1 MTTAP
6 LLPAGWQMWPEKQR
20 AELLTRLETLA
31 QEREAGKVP
40 WLCPVPDCDGK
51 PHKGRMGMHA
61 RADQRPPAG
70 DEWDVWLA
78 LAGRGWGKTRTGAEW
93 AIDQA
98 RHYGRGALVGPTAGD
113 ARDVL
118 VEGESGILACA
129 TASFRPVYEPSKRR
143 LTYPNGAQQAVYSAD
158 EPDRLRGPQHHY
170 AWADETAA
178 WKRLQYAWDMLM
190 MGLRLGD
197 HPRVCVTTTPRPL
210 PLIKELATSDRSA
223 VVRGSTYDNLHN
235 LAPTFRRTVLDR
247 YAGTTLGRQEL
258 DAEILE
264 DLPGALVRRV
274 SIESA
279 RVEEVPE
286 LSMTVVAVDPAGTG
300 TGDEAGV
307 VVLGLGSLVKD
318 VYVLADHSAQM
329 SARQTGL
336 AVWTAFYDHGAD
348 YVVYEDNFGKQWLR
362 DGLIDAYAD
371 YHNLD
376 TEQRRALR
384 SGSEDNPADLVIE
397 PGDPGDGTEEPE
409 PPKIIVSPHRYMRKV
424 TAQHGKVLRAQ
435 PVAMRYEQGR
445 VHHTDVFLHLED
457 QLTTWN
463 PHETPN
469 ESPDRVDA
477 LVHGATYLMK
487 LERTR
492 GRMSTPHASGIGR
505 AAARALPLAL
515 PRRTG

>member
-1 MTTAP
+1 MSTA
-6 LLPAGWQMWPEKQR
+6 LLPPGWQTWPEKQR

-40 WLCPVPDCDGK
+40 WLCSVPDCDGK
-51 PHKGRMGMHA
+51 PHKGRMGPHA
-61 RADQRPPAG
+61 RAHQRPPPG
-70 DEWDVWLA
+70 DEWDNWVA
-78 LAGRGWGKTRTGAEW
+78 LAGRGWGKTRVGAEW
-93 AIDQA
+93 AISQA
-98 RHYGRGALVGPTAGD
+98 RKYERGALVGPTAGD

-118 VEGESGILACA
+118 VEGESGIMACSP
-129 TASFRPVYEPSKRR
+129 TSFRPVYEPSKRR

-170 AWADETAA
+170 GWADELAA

-190 MGLRLGD
+190 MGMRLGD

-210 PLIKELATSDRSA
+210 PLIKELAKSDRSH

-235 LAPTFRRTVLDR
+235 LAPTFQRTVLDR
-247 YAGTTLGRQEL
+247 YAGTVLGRQEL

-264 DLPGALVRRV
+264 DLPGALVRRA
-274 SIESA
+274 SIEGA
-279 RVEEVPE
+279 RVDAAPD
-286 LSMTVVAVDPAGTG
+286 LAMTVVAVDPAGTG

-307 VVLGLGSLVKD
+307 IVLGSGALVKD
-318 VYVLADHSAQM
+318 VYVLADYSAQM

-336 AVWTAFYDHGAD
+336 TVWQAFYDHGAD

-371 YHNLD
+371 YHKLD

-384 SGSEDNPADLVIE
+384 DEASQDDPDLAVIS
-397 PGDPGDGTEEPE
+397 PY
-409 PPKIIVSPHRYMRKV
+409 KILRKV

-445 VHHTDVFLHLED
+445 VHHVDVFAELED
-457 QLTTWN
+457 QMTTWD

-477 LVHGATYLMK
+477 LVHGATFLMK
-487 LERTR
+487 LERGR
-492 GRMSTPHASGIGR
+492 GRLAAPHAGGIGR
-505 AAARALPLAL
+505 AAGLARPLSLPG
-515 PRRTG
+515 RFG